1 MTLIL
6 AVSRLHPHCH
16 SGSLRGAQKR
26 PGKSIEDS
34 ASTWMKEIGQ
44 GDTYFWGFRVVEL
57 SLCKY
62 RCCKL
67 KRFHLFTAGWLYL
80 PLLCCRLADGVIFTS
95 HDVFIIVPE
104 EILYNNL
111 IIGLVPVAE
120 KKVSL
125 GNDNMKTNNGSTN
138 TKELKSGDS
147 CSTCILFTFYNW
159 LPADTTLFLSN
170 TFCSHS
176 RPLSLLSHSLSHSSP
191 HQHHLFFS

>member
-1 MTLIL
+1 
-6 AVSRLHPHCH
+6 
-16 SGSLRGAQKR
+16 
-26 PGKSIEDS
+26 
-34 ASTWMKEIGQ
+34 
-44 GDTYFWGFRVVEL
+44 
-57 SLCKY
+57 LCKY